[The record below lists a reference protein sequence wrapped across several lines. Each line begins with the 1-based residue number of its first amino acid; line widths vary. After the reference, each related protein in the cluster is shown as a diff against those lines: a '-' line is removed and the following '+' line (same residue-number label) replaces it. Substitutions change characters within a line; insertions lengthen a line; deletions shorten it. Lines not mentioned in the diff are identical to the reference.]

1 MISFK
6 KVGTALA
13 LATASIGLTGCVEGL
28 PAKVTRYNALPIPA
42 GQSFYIL
49 PDVGT
54 RPGLEFQRYAG
65 LVSQP
70 LAGQGFRPA
79 ASPADAQLIVQIG
92 YHVDQGTQ
100 RLQSDPFPDPFF
112 DDPFYRGFYGRP
124 FYSRFGYYGGF
135 RSPFYYG
142 WNDPFWYG
150 RGVSSYTE
158 YRSDFEMAIR
168 SRATNQQLFDGR
180 AVARSTTDEL
190 GVLVPNLIQ
199 AMFTGFPGR
208 SGETVRIT
216 VPPAGSR
223 RR

>member
-1 MISFK
+1 MNRFK
-6 KVGTALA
+6 KLTAAVA
-13 LATASIGLTGCVEGL
+13 LGIAGIGLSGCAVGL

-42 GQSFYIL
+42 GQTFFVV
-49 PDVGT
+49 PDAGV

-65 LVSQP
+65 LVAQQMTV
-70 LAGQGFRPA
+70 QGFTPA
-79 ASPADAQLIVQIG
+79 PNPQSAQLIVQLG
-92 YHVDQGTQ
+92 YHVDRGTQ
-100 RLQSDPFPDPFF
+100 RLQSDPFVDPFV
-112 DDPFYRGFYGRP
+112 DPFYGPFYGRP
-124 FYSRFGYYGGF
+124 FYSRFGYYGGW

-150 RGVSSYTE
+150 RGISSYIE
-158 YRSDFEMAIR
+158 YRSDLVMAIR
-168 SRATNQQLFDGR
+168 SRATNQQLFDGH

-216 VPPAGSR
+216 VPPPGQR
-223 RR
+223 R